1 MKFHVGNRR
10 YFFKLGVFG
19 FIFLMVT
26 PPNPI
31 HSHQSSLSLTPIPTP
46 TLPIPVSPFIPP
58 SPFEIVTTEL
68 LKQYNQEQCCYINIK
83 FFFHRKWEARE
94 LDKCS
99 LKSLSFKKFRIGKGN
114 CSSKLF
120 GLSCMQWKIN
130 SNLEKQFI
138 FKIMILG

>member
-83 FFFHRKWEARE
+83 FFFHRKLEARE
-94 LDKCS
+94 LDKSS
-99 LKSLSFKKFRIGKGN
+99 LKAPHLR
-114 CSSKLF
+114 
-120 GLSCMQWKIN
+120 N
-130 SNLEKQFI
+130 SGLEKAIAVVNYLAFPVCSE
-138 FKIMILG
+138 K